1 MNKASAQSQAT
12 RVTLVG
18 MILDLALG
26 LAKLVGGS
34 LTQSFALVTDG
45 IHSLTDAIT
54 DIFVLL
60 VARIAHSAPDA
71 NHPYGH
77 GRFETLGTIAM
88 GIIFFTTAG
97 ILLYD
102 SYMRLQNVENLP
114 IPAPAGL
121 VIAMIS
127 IASKEWIYHYTMRV
141 ANRLNSSLLKAN
153 AWHSRS
159 DAISSV
165 AVLVGL
171 LAAQQGYAW
180 MDTVAGVFV
189 SLIIAKIGWE
199 LCMDSLKELVDT
211 AIPQQRREQIE
222 RTILGVEGILG
233 VTSIRSR
240 SSGGK
245 IILELRLLVSPRIS
259 VSEGHQLGEIV
270 SRSITGNF
278 SDIADVTVHIDPE
291 EHNTAAH
298 AHSSA
303 NPLPP
308 RQEVISAIKEACSEI
323 VTERDVDSI
332 VLHYLERGIEVEITL
347 SEASAA
353 SIDLEALTAALE
365 QVEHVANLK
374 IFSKLAESNPA
385 KPLS

>member
-1 MNKASAQSQAT
+1 
-12 RVTLVG
+12 

-26 LAKLVGGS
+26 VTKIIGGA
-34 LTQSFALVTDG
+34 LTQSFALITDG

-88 GIIFFTTAG
+88 GVVFFTTAG

-102 SYMRLQNVENLP
+102 SYIRLQDTANLP

-121 VIAMIS
+121 AIALVS

-180 MDTVAGVFV
+180 MDTLAGVFV

-199 LCMDSLKELVDT
+199 LCTDSLKELVDT
-211 AIPQQRREQIE
+211 AIPQQRRKQIE
-222 RTILGVEGILG
+222 QTILSVDGILG
-233 VTSIRSR
+233 ITSIRSR

-245 IILELRLLVSPRIS
+245 IILELRLLVNPRIS

-291 EHNTAAH
+291 EH
-298 AHSSA
+298 SA
-303 NPLPP
+303 ESHLQTSTSQLPP
-308 RQEVISAIKEACSEI
+308 RPEVIATIKETCSDL
-323 VTERDVDSI
+323 VTEKDIDSI
-332 VLHYLERGIEVEITL
+332 VLHYLERGIEVEVTL
-347 SEASAA
+347 SESGASKVDAA
-353 SIDLEALTAALE
+353 ALQAALE
-365 QVEHVANLK
+365 TVEYLVNIK
-374 IFSKLAESNPA
+374 IFSKLAESNLA
-385 KPLS
+385 SQLS